1 MFCCPPVAER
11 QEPAAASPTPA
22 KPPPEAGRRSPRQ
35 AIVET
40 LREPAF
46 GLLFAASL
54 IHFAFGDPTQAGLLL
69 GLCLLSAAI
78 AAALKLR
85 AAPARSQPGNGAE

>member
-1 MFCCPPVAER
+1 MFCCPPIAER
-11 QEPAAASPTPA
+11 QDAAAPSPANPAPAA
-22 KPPPEAGRRSPRQ
+22 KRRSARQ

-40 LREPAF
+40 LCEPAF

-54 IHFAFGDPTQAGLLL
+54 LHFAFGDPTQAGLLL

-85 AAPARSQPGNGAE
+85 SARGQPGNSAE